1 MKKINILIG
10 IFLLSTCLFSKDRV
24 ITSIQPLYSLACYLT
39 ENTGIEVYSIFGS
52 DISMSISQEE
62 IKRDDFKLDIAK
74 ESEAVI
80 DIAKIWEEDAV
91 YGKARNHNIHI
102 IEIDA
107 SHSYD
112 DKMPTL
118 FFNRYSNG
126 KINPYIWTG
135 SKNIIKMAN
144 IISEDL
150 IRIYP
155 RFKKQINKNLVNFT
169 NKVRKLEKDA
179 NYRILNCENIEVL
192 SLSENLQY
200 ILNDLNIYTEY
211 ISYSSITKDSIQKI
225 LLKSNTKVI
234 VSDRWI
240 KKDVLKEIENMGG
253 KFILLDT
260 LDIPYD
266 LDDKMDKDGLLKAY
280 KNNVDKLIENLSK

>member
-10 IFLLSTCLFSKDRV
+10 LFLLSTCLFSKDRV

-144 IISEDL
+144 IISED
-150 IRIYP
+150 
-155 RFKKQINKNLVNFT
+155 F
-169 NKVRKLEKDA
+169 
-179 NYRILNCENIEVL
+179 
-192 SLSENLQY
+192 SLS
-200 ILNDLNIYTEY
+200 
-211 ISYSSITKDSIQKI
+211 
-225 LLKSNTKVI
+225 
-234 VSDRWI
+234 
-240 KKDVLKEIENMGG
+240 
-253 KFILLDT
+253 FIH
-260 LDIPYD
+260 
-266 LDDKMDKDGLLKAY
+266 
-280 KNNVDKLIENLSK
+280 